1 MFAKYLFQDE
11 KVRLDLIEGENP
23 ALKDASLYAKQ
34 VALDTF
40 KKCEFHEIPK
50 FDPQDQSIN
59 SSILALTLI

>member
-1 MFAKYLFQDE
+1 MLAKYLFQDDN
-11 KVRLDLIEGENP
+11 VRLDLIEAENP

-40 KKCEFHEIPK
+40 VKCEFTEIPK

-59 SSILALTLI
+59 PFILAPTLI